1 MAQPACTGFLLVL
14 VVPVMKLRIFS
25 AVLALITLSIVTPA
39 LAQFR
44 PERPDF
50 YEDGQRQLE
59 REIQRLN
66 QQPPAD
72 VLTVEGEQSQ
82 WQEFTSKDGN
92 FTVLMPGVPA
102 EETEVLET
110 SAGNLELKGFSSA
123 QPASRF
129 VVAYSDYPQTA
140 QLDNSEVILANVRD
154 RIIERVGAQLVS
166 ERPISLDAE
175 PGTEVKLESEG
186 EPMIF
191 RLFLVGRRLY
201 ILGAG
206 QNNQG
211 SGAEDVAKFLDS
223 FVLLQKPASG
233 R

>member
-1 MAQPACTGFLLVL
+1 
-14 VVPVMKLRIFS
+14 MKLRIFS
-25 AVLALITLSIVTPA
+25 TLLALTTLSAVTPA

-44 PERPDF
+44 PDRPDF

-66 QQPPAD
+66 QKPPAD
-72 VLTVEGEQSQ
+72 VLTVDGEQSQ

-92 FTVLMPGVPA
+92 FSVLMPGVPA

-110 SAGNLELKGFSSA
+110 AAGNLELKGFSSA
-123 QPASRF
+123 QSAARF

-140 QLDNSEVILANVRD
+140 QVGNSEVVLANVRD
-154 RIIERVGAQLVS
+154 QILERVGARLVS
-166 ERPISLDAE
+166 ERPISLNAE
-175 PGTEVKLESEG
+175 PGREVKLESEG

-206 QNNQG
+206 QNNQA